1 MLQTH
6 KLNDP
11 AIRAAHFD
19 GKAIK
24 MFDGGGLYL
33 HVQKHGKYW
42 RWKYRFAGQ
51 GRVLPLGVYPRVSL
65 AEARKEHKAQ
75 RVLLDSG
82 ADPAAQ
88 RREQK
93 AKDRLAVENTFEA
106 IAREWWQDV
115 HRHDVVPD
123 HAERNRRRLEKH
135 VFPDLGR
142 QPIKDITQAGLLAV
156 LRRLERKG
164 VVTTAHRVRY
174 VCAQVYDYAIRTDRA
189 TRNVADDLRKA
200 LRKPKVRHRE
210 ALTDPNDVAGLLRAI
225 QGYGGHPET
234 TAFLKLAPLLFART
248 GELLNAQWVEFD
260 LAGRTWDFK
269 PSKGGSPMITPLPS
283 QAVEILR
290 ELHAL
295 TGTTGPV
302 FLSPSGTGKPLSNT
316 AVNGALRALGY
327 TVTIHGFR
335 ATARTLLVERLG
347 FRTEVVEMQLGHA
360 VRDPLG
366 RAYNRTT
373 FLEQRREMLQRWA
386 DYLEELRL
394 R

>member
-11 AIRAAHFD
+11 AIRAAQFD
-19 GKAIK
+19 GKPFK
-24 MFDGGGLYL
+24 MYDGGGLYL

-42 RWKYRFAGQ
+42 RWRYRFAGQ
-51 GRVLPLGVYPRVSL
+51 ERILTLGVYPRVSL
-65 AEARKEHKAQ
+65 AEARRKHKAQ

-82 ADPAAQ
+82 VDPAAQ

-93 AKDRLAVENTFEA
+93 ARDRLAAENTLEA

-123 HAERNRRRLEKH
+123 HAKRNLRRLEKY
-135 VFPDLGR
+135 VFPFLGH
-142 QPIKDITQAGLLAV
+142 QPIKGITQAGLLAV

-174 VCAQVYDYAIRTDRA
+174 VCAQVYDYAIRTGRA

-200 LRKPKVRHRE
+200 VRKPEVRHRE
-210 ALTDPNDVAGLLRAI
+210 ALTDPHDMAGLLRAI
-225 QGYGGHPET
+225 DGYRGHPET
-234 TAFLKLAPLLFART
+234 RAFLKLAPLLFTRT
-248 GELLNAQWVEFD
+248 GELLSAQWAEFD
-260 LAGRTWDFK
+260 LAGSTWAFE
-269 PSKGGSPMITPLPS
+269 PSKGGSPMVTPLPS

-295 TGTTGPV
+295 TGPTGPV
-302 FLSPSGTGKPLSNT
+302 FLSPNSTGKPLSNT
-316 AVNGALRALGY
+316 AVNSALRTLGY

-335 ATARTLLVERLG
+335 ATARTLLVERLS
-347 FRTEVVEMQLGHA
+347 FRTDVVEMQLGHA

>member
-295 TGTTGPV
+295 TGPTGPV
-302 FLSPSGTGKPLSNT
+302 FLSPNSTGKPLSNT
-316 AVNGALRALGY
+316 AVNSALRTLGY

-335 ATARTLLVERLG
+335 ATARTLLVERLS
-347 FRTEVVEMQLGHA
+347 FRTDVVEMQLGHA